1 MRPDIEAIRARCE
14 AATKI
19 GPEIDVIAVTL
30 GEVRELVGYVEVLE
44 AAIKIL
50 GRDARGCPGK
60 HWDKC
65 REFKTCGECWVISL
79 GLKELIDK

>member
-14 AATKI
+14 AA
-19 GPEIDVIAVTL
+19 GD
-30 GEVRELVGYVEVLE
+30 VRELVGYVEVLE
-44 AAIKIL
+44 TAIKIL

-79 GLKELIDK
+79 GLKELID